1 MTTTPID
8 TRPAT
13 RTPDV
18 LRPAGIAILLSA
30 VLAAVLIARDT
41 NDGPAWRVGLVLGAA
56 IVVGTLL
63 VFGLAGRLALRK
75 GSART
80 SAWTALAF
88 GVVTVLSVVV
98 FWLALPPVF
107 GVAALMLARDARD
120 RRPFRGEALAI
131 TGAVLAILG
140 TVAAFVIAAFS

>member
-1 MTTTPID
+1 MTGTTID

-30 VLAAVLIARDT
+30 ALTAILIARDT

-56 IVVGTLL
+56 IVVGAAL
-63 VFGLAGRLALRK
+63 VFGLAVRLALRK

-80 SAWTALAF
+80 SAWSALAL
-88 GVVTVLSVVV
+88 GVVTVLSVGV

-107 GVAALMLARDARD
+107 GVAALALARDARD
-120 RRPFRGEALAI
+120 RRPFRGEAVAI
-131 TGAVLAILG
+131 TGAVLAIVG
-140 TVAAFVIAAFS
+140 MAAAFAIAVFS

>member
-140 TVAAFVIAAFS
+140 TVAAFVIAALS

>member
-56 IVVGTLL
+56 ILVGTLL

-120 RRPFRGEALAI
+120 RRPFRGEAVAI

-140 TVAAFVIAAFS
+140 TVAAFVIAALS